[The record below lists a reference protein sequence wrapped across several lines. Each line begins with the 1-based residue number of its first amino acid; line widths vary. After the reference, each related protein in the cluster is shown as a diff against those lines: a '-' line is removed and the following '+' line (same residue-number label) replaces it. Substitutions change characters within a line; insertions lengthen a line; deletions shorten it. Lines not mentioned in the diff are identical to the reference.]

1 MCALT
6 YIPKIS
12 AKVIFP
18 VCSSYFPCLLLLI
31 ITRELQR
38 NQMKMAM
45 AILFQ
50 TGEVQTYSL
59 HRQGQPNQKT
69 NIIITTKKLEHKLL
83 LDHTL
88 LKTK

>member
-6 YIPKIS
+6 YILKIS

-18 VCSSYFPCLLLLI
+18 VCSSYFLCLLLLI

-38 NQMKMAM
+38 NQMKT

-59 HRQGQPNQKT
+59 HKQGQPNQKT
-69 NIIITTKKLEHKLL
+69 STQ
-83 LDHTL
+83 TL
-88 LKTK
+88 LSPPKI